1 MTPDP
6 STSPPSNL
14 PSSEESGSL
23 SGYLPGEQ
31 EPANSLIAARARAHW
46 QKWRP
51 NELAQLADP
60 QAFFEELSREAQRQI
75 EDLGAHLAGQG
86 PPGEPYLEQVGRLRM
101 ARFDATALVMR
112 DLVLLP
118 PEPGHPDEE
127 TEQPDPMGSA
137 DLDDGWL
144 PVVLTPGHPRYHDLD
159 DDPGLSK
166 P

>member
-1 MTPDP
+1 MTGDP
-6 STSPPSNL
+6 TTRPPSNL
-14 PSSEESGSL
+14 PSSQESSSI

-31 EPANSLIAARARAHW
+31 DPANSLIASRARAHW
-46 QKWRP
+46 QQWRP

-86 PPGEPYLEQVGRLRM
+86 PPAEPYQEHAGRLQM

-127 TEQPDPMGSA
+127 TEQPDPMGSP
-137 DLDDGWL
+137 DPDDGWL
-144 PVVLTPGHPRYHDLD
+144 PVVLMPDHPRYHDLD
-159 DDPGLSK
+159 DDPGLST